1 MKLAIFIPAFATAN
15 EGGHVDGAT
24 HHLNGCVWPEKNSHP
39 EGHHTYADDEYARFV
54 GLDRGVGEDNPYS
67 GGQTVIRE
75 CPTHCVFDGTTNT
88 CSGYEVKDEF
98 TCHYKDGRKELPGLH
113 YLWVKSDRQE
123 GAAVFFKTTYL
134 NQYRKISKKKK
145 CDVPI
150 ITPSD
155 PDALCG
161 DKPQIPTDRKQAKED
176 ERNLFDTFTVWNDDE
191 TSVTC
196 GPGGTQVRANNYE
209 PLNLICAKVGSGN
222 NWKWMHS
229 TRNGK
234 LQQAG
239 NKWLSPKFLC
249 KKCHSKCDGDGG
261 DGGEGSGAESP
272 ESADVSL

>member
-1 MKLAIFIPAFATAN
+1 MKLAIFIPAFAAAN
-15 EGGHVDGAT
+15 EGHVDGAS

-39 EGHHTYADDEYARFV
+39 DGHHTYADDEYARFD
-54 GLDRGVGEDNPYS
+54 GLNRGIGEENPYS
-67 GGQTVIRE
+67 GGQTVIRQ
-75 CPTHCVFDGTTNT
+75 CPTHCVYDGSEYS

-98 TCHYKDGRKELPGLH
+98 ICHYKDGRKTLPGRH
-113 YLWVKSDRQE
+113 YLWVKSDKQE

-134 NQYRKISKKKK
+134 NQYRKISKNKK
-145 CDVPI
+145 CDVPV

-161 DKPQIPTDRKQAKED
+161 EKPQIPTDRKQAQE
-176 ERNLFDTFTVWNDDE
+176 ERILFDVYTVWNDDE

-196 GPGGTQVRANNYE
+196 GPGGTPVRSNNYE
-209 PLNLICAKVGSGN
+209 PLNLICAKVNSG
-222 NWKWMHS
+222 WKWMHS
-229 TRNGK
+229 DRNGK
-234 LQQAG
+234 TKPAG

-249 KKCHSKCDGDGG
+249 KQCHSKCEGDGG